1 MSLKGF
7 KKEVAKRLPVP
18 AKVFLINTAGQGH
31 AFRGTLS
38 NPRAAL
44 STLLVPGTTHGQAN
58 LSHAEH
64 SHVVDHFDSWAERDR
79 ALELATGI
87 LDSERIPFALLP
99 QRYGSKTIV
108 LKECDKAA
116 VAREFSR
123 HLPGSEHWLLASHT
137 HGRGKHNATI
147 RLDHVLSAGHLSRL
161 KRHNEYTL
169 FSHKISEA
177 GKEFGT
183 HRSGVQLS
191 FWHEVVEDN
200 VPRPDGYTYEPGT
213 LMAPAPNGICAYLSP
228 ESWQAANDSPSRWP
242 ATASKPHIYQ
252 ITDPID
258 VVYTWVDGDDPV
270 WQQRKNDAL
279 GITDTA
285 QLNDTAVNASRFIS
299 RNELLYSLR
308 SIELY
313 ANWVRNIYIVT
324 DHQVPDWLDTANP
337 RIKIV
342 SHEDIFT
349 DPDVLPVFNS
359 HAIESQLHHIDGLS
373 NKFLYLNDDVFFGGI
388 VQPGDF
394 FHSSRISKYFPSNA
408 CLDVAPASA
417 RDLPVLSAAKN
428 ARALIADE
436 FGVTIT
442 NKFKHTPIALQ
453 RDVLYEMEER
463 FPDLFKTVAAS
474 RFRHPDDYS
483 IPSGLYHF
491 YAFATGRAVPGHIK
505 YGYQDISQENLPV
518 FLARIVQNNPYRV
531 FCLND
536 TATTPD
542 QLELISLEVSK
553 AMARCYPFKSE
564 FEIWK
569 DRRR

>member
-1 MSLKGF
+1 MSTRSSPIRFPRRARNSARTAQEYNYPSGMKWWKTTFLVLMATLTNP
-7 KKEVAKRLPVP
+7 ERLWR
-18 AKVFLINTAGQGH
+18 LLLTASV
-31 AFRGTLS
+31 RICR
-38 NPRAAL
+38 PRAGRQRTILHRAGPQQPRSRT
-44 STLLVPGTTHGQAN
+44 ST
-58 LSHAEH
+58 
-64 SHVVDHFDSWAERDR
+64 
-79 ALELATGI
+79 
-87 LDSERIPFALLP
+87 
-99 QRYGSKTIV
+99 RY
-108 LKECDKAA
+108 
-116 VAREFSR
+116 
-123 HLPGSEHWLLASHT
+123 
-137 HGRGKHNATI
+137 
-147 RLDHVLSAGHLSRL
+147 
-161 KRHNEYTL
+161 
-169 FSHKISEA
+169 
-177 GKEFGT
+177 
-183 HRSGVQLS
+183 
-191 FWHEVVEDN
+191 
-200 VPRPDGYTYEPGT
+200 
-213 LMAPAPNGICAYLSP
+213 
-228 ESWQAANDSPSRWP
+228 
-242 ATASKPHIYQ
+242 
-252 ITDPID
+252 TDPID

-373 NKFLYLNDDVFFGGI
+373 NKFLDLNDDVFFGGI